1 LKKRVVILGAGESG
15 TGSAILAAARGYDV
29 FVSDSGEIKDR
40 YRQELRDGNIAFE
53 EGKHSNS
60 VISKADII
68 IKSPGIPDQSEI
80 VVKARESGIE
90 VISEIE
96 FAGRFSDAT
105 MICISGSNGKTTTTQ
120 LIYKI
125 LSDAGLKAGLAGNVG
140 QSFARQVAEASHDY
154 YVIELSSFQLDGMY
168 EFKADIAVL
177 MNITPD
183 HLDRYDNSFEK
194 YIDSKFRIIN
204 NQSESDYLI
213 YWADDPVISNELE
226 TRQIKAAKMP
236 FSDTLKEGMSAY
248 INNEILTLTLNDKT
262 EEIMTIHDLALKGR
276 HNTYNSMAAAIAGKI
291 LNIRKDKIRES
302 LYDFQGVEH
311 RLESLISVHGINF
324 INDSKATN
332 VNSSWYALE
341 CMTTKVVWIAGG
353 VDKGN
358 DYSELHE
365 LAKEKVK
372 AIVCLGKDNKK
383 IVSSFRE
390 IVPTIVET
398 GSMPEALKSAYY
410 LASTGDTVLLS
421 PACASFDLFSS
432 YEDRGRQFKEAVRN
446 L

>member
-154 YVIELSSFQLDGMY
+154 
-168 EFKADIAVL
+168 
-177 MNITPD
+177 
-183 HLDRYDNSFEK
+183 
-194 YIDSKFRIIN
+194 
-204 NQSESDYLI
+204 
-213 YWADDPVISNELE
+213 
-226 TRQIKAAKMP
+226 
-236 FSDTLKEGMSAY
+236 
-248 INNEILTLTLNDKT
+248 
-262 EEIMTIHDLALKGR
+262 
-276 HNTYNSMAAAIAGKI
+276 
-291 LNIRKDKIRES
+291 
-302 LYDFQGVEH
+302 
-311 RLESLISVHGINF
+311 
-324 INDSKATN
+324 
-332 VNSSWYALE
+332 
-341 CMTTKVVWIAGG
+341 
-353 VDKGN
+353 
-358 DYSELHE
+358 
-365 LAKEKVK
+365 
-372 AIVCLGKDNKK
+372 
-383 IVSSFRE
+383 
-390 IVPTIVET
+390 
-398 GSMPEALKSAYY
+398 
-410 LASTGDTVLLS
+410 
-421 PACASFDLFSS
+421 
-432 YEDRGRQFKEAVRN
+432 
-446 L
+446 